1 MSPNLLK
8 SKSSAE
14 ELLKHKSLYYN
25 RQQSGK
31 AKESGP
37 QSLYL
42 EDENNMI
49 LPKTDQEAVGPKYH
63 TAETKQAINE
73 ASYEEEKQ

>member
-1 MSPNLLK
+1 
-8 SKSSAE
+8 
-14 ELLKHKSLYYN
+14 
-25 RQQSGK
+25 
-31 AKESGP
+31 
-37 QSLYL
+37 
-42 EDENNMI
+42 MI